1 MSTRLL
7 CNVSPLIDRR
17 LASLKKASRDGPD
30 VEPPSHRIQDD
41 DGQYIRTR
49 TEVKLSDNLD
59 VPVAAEPNVTAEM
72 TPLTIALSTKV
83 ISPNDVPMATHL
95 MTIFTDPVDH
105 HFKTIAEVLS
115 NPTFP
120 NKFRVK
126 ARVKSIHTRGLPG
139 KETFVQRHCGHCKR
153 A

>member
-1 MSTRLL
+1 ML
-7 CNVSPLIDRR
+7 CGVFPLIQRR

-30 VEPPSHRIQDD
+30 VETPSHKIQDD
-41 DGQYIRTR
+41 DGQYIRAR
-49 TEVKLSDNLD
+49 TEVRLSDNLD
-59 VPVAAEPNVTAEM
+59 VPIAAEPNVTVDM

-83 ISPNDVPMATHL
+83 LSPNDVPMATHL

-105 HFKTIAEVLS
+105 GFKTIAEVLS
-115 NPTFP
+115 NPTYP

-139 KETFVQRHCGHCKR
+139 KDSFVQRHCGHCKR